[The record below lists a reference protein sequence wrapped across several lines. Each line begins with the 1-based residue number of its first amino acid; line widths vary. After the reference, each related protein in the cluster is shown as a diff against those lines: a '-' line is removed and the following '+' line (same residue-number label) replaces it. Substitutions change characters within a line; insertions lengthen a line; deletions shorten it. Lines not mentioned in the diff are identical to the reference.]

1 MACFICLDEE
11 DGGHT
16 RTDVCACRD
25 RCVHV
30 ACLVRW
36 IETSGKTRCAACGS
50 EFRGVSVT
58 THVPLRTQAQ
68 RVAWFAIVGC
78 LIAVPV
84 YFVVILVL
92 SSVHSGNNG
101 AIAASIV
108 VAAYVFVVGVAWC
121 YLIMKIHVTHTVRR
135 VHVTSD

>member
-16 RTDVCACRD
+16 LSDVCACRD
-25 RCVHV
+25 RRVHV

-50 EFRGVSVT
+50 ELRGVSVT
-58 THVPLRTQAQ
+58 THVPIREHAQ
-68 RVAWFAIVGC
+68 RVAWGVVVCC
-78 LIAVPV
+78 LIALSV
-84 YFVVILVL
+84 YFVAIFVL

-108 VAAYVFVVGVAWC
+108 VAAYVLFVGVSWC
-121 YLIMKIHVTHTVRR
+121 VLMKRTYVTHTVRR